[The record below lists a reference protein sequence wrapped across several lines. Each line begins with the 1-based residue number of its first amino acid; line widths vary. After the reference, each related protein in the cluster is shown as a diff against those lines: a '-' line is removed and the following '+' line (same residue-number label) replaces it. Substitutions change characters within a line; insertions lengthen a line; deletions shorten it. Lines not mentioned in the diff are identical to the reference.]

1 MRSRLKPPKSAKSRS
16 SKSKAKKSK
25 LPRPRSQRSQFT
37 PSGSPLGPSS
47 REYPDR
53 PIVGVGAVIVDQG
66 RVLLI
71 KRGSPPLKGEWSL
84 PGGAVE
90 LGETLRFAAE
100 REAREETGLIVKAGE
115 VLEVLDRIIPGKDGA
130 PRYHYVLIDFLCT
143 VHGGK
148 LRAGGDAADV
158 RWAKESELEKYKLEQ
173 PAMDVIS
180 KAFTA
185 ETRRRGEGYSGSQ

>member
-1 MRSRLKPPKSAKSRS
+1 MNPQSVPGR
-16 SKSKAKKSK
+16 
-25 LPRPRSQRSQFT
+25 
-37 PSGSPLGPSS
+37 

-53 PIVGVGAVIVDQG
+53 PIVGVGAVIVDHG

-90 LGETLRFAAE
+90 LGETLRAAAE

-115 VLEVLDRIIPGKDGA
+115 VIEVLDRIVPGKDGL
-130 PRYHYVLIDFLCT
+130 PQYHYVLVDFLCT
-143 VHGGK
+143 VQGGE

-158 RWAKESELEKYKLEQ
+158 RWATESGLAEFKLEE
-173 PAMDVIS
+173 PAIQVIR
-180 KAFTA
+180 KALAKFV
-185 ETRRRGEGYSGSQ
+185 GG